1 MKQKNDMIDSMPR
14 TLTPILSVLII
25 ICSSFLLKENLV
37 IGIFIIAASVFILL
51 EKTISY
57 FSRERKMKEYIS
69 DVASDENELQNNEAL
84 FKSMNPIAGIRV
96 DGTIAWYN
104 SAFKKVFTG
113 ATDKKISELIP
124 EINIRELYNSAGKE
138 PLMATVADQTY
149 SIFSNVRRRKTAQH
163 AAIMIYMENVT
174 KLISLQTEL
183 ENAQCAVANIIVDN
197 YDEAIDSV
205 EGEERLDV
213 VSLIDKNIIG
223 YIQDAGAII
232 KKLEKD
238 KYFCVLTKK
247 QLEGFIEGKF
257 DILEKIKGFNEG
269 MKTPP
274 TISIGIGIGAE
285 DLNKN
290 VNSAKKAIE
299 MALGRGGDQV
309 VIRENGKFRYFG
321 GNSKETE
328 KHTKVKVRIMA
339 KNLRELME
347 NSDNVLVMG
356 HRNSDADAIGAAI
369 GVASM
374 ASYIKK
380 DAKILLLTKDDT
392 VQLLLKKIEDN
403 HYHDGMFINK
413 AGLKD
418 YITPKTLLVI
428 CDTHIPE
435 YTEYPELIEMVK
447 TKVVIDHHRR
457 SESFI
462 SGADLVYHEP
472 FASSTCEMVTE
483 MMQYFGNH
491 ISVSTVDA
499 EALYAGI
506 AVDTK
511 NFTFKTGV
519 RTFEAA
525 AYLRSAGVDTLHV
538 KKLFRETIDNYKLK
552 ASIVTEAQL
561 YKDNIAISL
570 FAGVVPHLVVAE
582 AADEMLEIN
591 DIKASFVV
599 ARGDDGTIIISGRSL
614 GEVNV
619 QVILEKLGGGG
630 HMMTAGVQLIGTS
643 VADAGEMLK
652 EAINETINETSKN

>member
-1 MKQKNDMIDSMPR
+1 MKQKNDMIESMPR
-14 TLTPILSVLII
+14 ALTPVFSVAII
-25 ICSSFLLKENLV
+25 ICSLFLLGKNPV
-37 IGIFIIAASVFILL
+37 IAIFIIAASVVILL
-51 EKTISY
+51 EKVVSH
-57 FSRERKMKEYIS
+57 FSRVRKMKEYIS
-69 DVASDENELQNNEAL
+69 DVTSDENELQNNEAL
-84 FKSMNPIAGIRV
+84 FKSMNPIAGIRI

-104 SAFKKVFTG
+104 SAFKKVFSG
-113 ATDKKISELIP
+113 ATDKKIFELIP
-124 EINIRELYNSAGKE
+124 EINIRELYKSAGKE
-138 PLMATVADQTY
+138 PLNVTVGDQTY
-149 SIFSNVRRRKTAQH
+149 SIQSNVRRRKTAEH

-174 KLISLQTEL
+174 KLVSLQTEL
-183 ENAQCAVANIIVDN
+183 ENAQCAVAHIMVDN

-223 YIQDAGAII
+223 YIQDTGAII

-238 KYFCVLTKK
+238 KYFCVFTKK
-247 QLEGFIEGKF
+247 QLQGFIEEKF

-274 TISIGIGIGAE
+274 TISIGIGVGGE
-285 DLNKN
+285 TLNKN
-290 VNSAKKAIE
+290 AASAKKAIE

-328 KHTKVKVRIMA
+328 KHTKVKARIMA

-347 NSDNVLVMG
+347 NCDNVLIMG

-374 ASYIKK
+374 ANYIKK
-380 DAKILLLTKDDT
+380 DAKVLLITKDDT
-392 VQLLLKKIEDN
+392 VQMLLKKIEDN
-403 HYHDGMFINK
+403 HYHDGMFISK
-413 AGLKD
+413 AGLKE

-435 YTEYPELIEMVK
+435 YTEYPELIETVK

-462 SGADLVYHEP
+462 SNADLIYHEP
-472 FASSTCEMVTE
+472 FASSTCEMVAE
-483 MMQYFGNH
+483 MMQYFSNH
-491 ISVSTVDA
+491 FSVSTVDA

-552 ASIVTEAQL
+552 ACIVTEAQL

-570 FAGVVPHLVVAE
+570 FSGVVPHLVVAE

-599 ARGDDGTIIISGRSL
+599 ARGDDGTVIISGRSL

-652 EAINETINETSKN
+652 KAIDELNSN

>member
-1 MKQKNDMIDSMPR
+1 MKQKNDMIESMPR
-14 TLTPILSVLII
+14 TLTPIFSVLII
-25 ICSSFLLKENLV
+25 ICSLFLLKSNTILS
-37 IGIFIIAASVFILL
+37 IIIIAASLLVLL
-51 EKTISY
+51 EKIVSH
-57 FSRERKMKEYIS
+57 FSRVRKMKEYIS

-84 FKSMNPIAGIRV
+84 FKSMNPIAGIRI

-104 SAFKKVFTG
+104 SAFKKVFSG
-113 ATDKKISELIP
+113 GTDKKIFELIP
-124 EINIRELYNSAGKE
+124 EINIRELYKSAGRQ
-138 PLMATVADQTY
+138 PLNVTVGEEKY
-149 SIFSNVRRRKTAQH
+149 SIHSNVRRRKTADH

-174 KLISLQTEL
+174 EVLYLRAEL
-183 ENAQCAVANIIVDN
+183 ENAHCAVAQVMVDN
-197 YDEAIDSV
+197 YDEAINSV
-205 EGEERLDV
+205 DGEERLDV

-223 YIQDAGAII
+223 YFQDAGALV

-238 KYFCVLTKK
+238 KFFCIFTKK
-247 QLEGFIEGKF
+247 QLDGFIEGKF
-257 DILEKIKGFNEG
+257 DLLKKIKEFNEG
-269 MKTPP
+269 MKNPP
-274 TISIGIGIGAE
+274 TISIGIGIGS
-285 DLNKN
+285 DTLSKN
-290 VNSAKKAIE
+290 NTLSKKALE

-321 GNSKETE
+321 GNTKETE
-328 KHTKVKVRIMA
+328 KHTKVKARIMA
-339 KNLRELME
+339 RNLRELME
-347 NSDNVLVMG
+347 NCDNVLIMG

-369 GVASM
+369 GVAGM
-374 ASYIKK
+374 ANHIKK
-380 DAKILLLTKDDT
+380 DAKVLLITKDDT
-392 VQLLLKKIEDN
+392 VQMLLKKIEKN
-403 HYHDGMFINK
+403 HYHEGMFINK
-413 AGLKD
+413 AGLRD

-435 YTEYPELIEMVK
+435 YTELPELIDSVK

-462 SGADLVYHEP
+462 SDADLIYHEP
-472 FASSTCEMVTE
+472 FASSACEMVTE
-483 MMQYFGNH
+483 MMQYFSSH
-491 ISVSTVDA
+491 YSVSTVDA

-525 AYLRSAGVDTLHV
+525 AYLRSAGVDTLRV

-552 ASIVTEAQL
+552 ACIVTEAQL
-561 YKDNIAISL
+561 YSDNIAISL
-570 FAGVVPHLVVAE
+570 FSGVVPHIVVAE

-599 ARGDDGTIIISGRSL
+599 ARGDDGTVIISGRSL

-630 HMMTAGVQLIGTS
+630 HMMTAGAQLIGTS
-643 VADAGEMLK
+643 VTDAGEMLK
-652 EAINETINETSKN
+652 SAIDELNEN